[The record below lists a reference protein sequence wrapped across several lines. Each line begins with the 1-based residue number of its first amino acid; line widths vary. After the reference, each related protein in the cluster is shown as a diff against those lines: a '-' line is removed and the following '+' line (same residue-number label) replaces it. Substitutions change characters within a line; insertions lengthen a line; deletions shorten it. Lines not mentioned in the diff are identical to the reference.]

1 MINMVD
7 SLCAF
12 CNETQDKIIIQY
24 NNKLHPR
31 SKKSSPSP
39 LFHSPFEMPPKPEKS
54 SNSTKKSS
62 PSPLFHSPFEMPPK
76 PKKSSNS
83 TKKSSPS
90 PLFHSPFEMPPKPEK
105 SSNSTKKSSKTKSA
119 SPILKTCH
127 EIRNNPSI
135 INKRDK
141 LNDVKTRCKQTIDD
155 KGNQC
160 IFSQKG
166 RCKKRS

>member
-31 SKKSSPSP
+31 S
-39 LFHSPFEMPPKPEKS
+39 
-54 SNSTKKSS
+54 
-62 PSPLFHSPFEMPPK
+62 
-76 PKKSSNS
+76 
-83 TKKSSPS
+83 KKSSPS

>member
-39 LFHSPFEMPPKPEKS
+39 LFHSPFEMPPKPE
-54 SNSTKKSS
+54 
-62 PSPLFHSPFEMPPK
+62 
-76 PKKSSNS
+76 KSSNS

>member
-1 MINMVD
+1 MVD

-12 CNETQDKIIIQY
+12 CNKTQDKIIIQQY
-24 NNKLHPR
+24 NNT
-31 SKKSSPSP
+31 
-39 LFHSPFEMPPKPEKS
+39 
-54 SNSTKKSS
+54 TKKSS
-62 PSPLFHSPFEMPPK
+62 PSPLFDSPFEMPPK

-83 TKKSSPS
+83 TKISA
-90 PLFHSPFEMPPKPEK
+90 
-105 SSNSTKKSSKTKSA
+105 KTKSA
-119 SPILKTCH
+119 SSILKTCND
-127 EIRNNPSI
+127 IRNNPSI

-155 KGNQC
+155 KGKQC

>member
-62 PSPLFHSPFEMPPK
+62 
-76 PKKSSNS
+76 NS
-83 TKKSSPS
+83 TK
-90 PLFHSPFEMPPKPEK
+90 K